1 MDGQNYVVFHN
12 GSDDSYMNSTANFR
26 GADVGATFIDMYFA
40 SATVATTSA
49 GYDKVRLTVTA
60 ASEEVALETI
70 GGALAGAKNPVTVIA
85 DDNNSIYVH
94 DKITAVASISLAS
107 QAITRAP
114 IVTWSSATEL
124 TAAQSGVTV
133 VTGDVTAGIL
143 SMPSAALAGAG
154 WFCDVMILHTQG
166 TAATHITTETNGGY
180 FIGGLLIADG
190 DTSDKSEHFMSDGDS
205 NDWINLDTIAKG
217 NAPGGVVRI
226 VCDGT
231 NWLVSG
237 HLIGDGT
244 LATAF
249 ADSES

>member
-12 GSDDSYMNSTANFR
+12 DSNDSYMNSTANFR
-26 GADVGATFIDMYFA
+26 GADVGALFIDLFFA
-40 SATVATTSA
+40 SATSDIPIG
-49 GYDKVRLTVTA
+49 GYDKVRLTVDTGKEELA
-60 ASEEVALETI
+60 LEEVGA
-70 GGALAGAKNPVTVIA
+70 ALAGNRNPVMVVA
-85 DDNNSIYVH
+85 DDTTSLYVSDH
-94 DKITAVASISLAS
+94 ISAVASISLAS

-133 VTGDVTAGIL
+133 ITGDVTAGIL

-190 DTSDKSEHFMSDGDS
+190 DSSDKSEHFMSDGDS

-226 VCDGT
+226 
-231 NWLVSG
+231 
-237 HLIGDGT
+237 
-244 LATAF
+244 ATAF
-249 ADSES
+249 ADAES